1 VRILLVLTYYHPHVS
16 GLTIYVKRL
25 ASALAR
31 RGHQVTVLTSHYD
44 HGLPAEEVI
53 DGVHVVR
60 VPVLLRISKGVIMP
74 TFPWQAWRLI
84 RQHAVVSVH
93 LPQFEA
99 SLLSLLGRLAGK
111 PVVLTYHC
119 DLQLPKGWFNRIV
132 DQVVFVSNYVA
143 GRLAQAIV
151 AYTQD
156 FAQHSPFLSRFLGEG
171 STGKVHV
178 IPPPVLMPP
187 PEPAAVEAFRAQH
200 DLARRPVV
208 GMAARL
214 ATEKG
219 VEVLIEAMPR
229 LLQTEGLGRL
239 KVLFAGQYRDV
250 MGEED
255 YYQRLMPMIED
266 LGPEHWEFL
275 GILSQEQMP
284 AFFAACDVL
293 VVPSLNSTES
303 FGLVQVEAMLCGTPS
318 IASNLPG
325 VRQPP
330 LMTGMGEVVP
340 IGDADALADA
350 IVRTIEHPKNY
361 ARPRRSIEEAFS
373 LERTVNSYE
382 KLFGK
387 LVPGEAAEGPA
398 AEVREA

>member
-1 VRILLVLTYYHPHVS
+1 VKVLLVLTYYHPHVS

-25 ASALAR
+25 AAALAQH
-31 RGHQVTVLTSHYD
+31 GHQVTVLTSRYD
-44 HGLPAEEVI
+44 RALPAAETI
-53 DGVHVVR
+53 DGVRVVR

-74 TFPWQAWRLI
+74 AFPWFAWRLI
-84 RQHAVVSVH
+84 RQHDVVSVH

-99 SLLSLLGRLAGK
+99 SLLALLGRLAGR

-119 DLQLPKGWFNRIV
+119 DLQLPQGWFNRIV
-132 DQVVFVSNYVA
+132 DRVVFVSNYLA
-143 GRLAQAIV
+143 GHLAQASV

-156 FAQHSPFLSRFLGEG
+156 FAQHSHFLSRFL
-171 STGKVHV
+171 SKVRV
-178 IPPPVLMPP
+178 IPPPVIMPEP
-187 PEPAAVEAFRAQH
+187 DPAAVEAFRAGH
-200 DLARRPVV
+200 DLAGRPVV

-219 VEVLIEAMPR
+219 VEVLIGAMPR
-229 LLQTEGLGRL
+229 LLQIFPRL

-250 MGEED
+250 LGEEG
-255 YYQRLMPMIED
+255 YYNRLMPLIEQ

-275 GILSQEQMP
+275 GILAQPQMP

-330 LMTGMGEVVP
+330 RMTGMGEVTP
-340 IGDADALADA
+340 IGDSAALAEA
-350 IVRTIEHPKNY
+350 ILRVIQHPEDY
-361 ARPRRSIEEAFS
+361 SRPRRLIEDTFS
-373 LERTVNSYE
+373 LERTVTGYE
-382 KLFGK
+382 ELFEA
-387 LVPGEAAEGPA
+387 LVAGRAWTGRPSREIGELGN
-398 AEVREA
+398 